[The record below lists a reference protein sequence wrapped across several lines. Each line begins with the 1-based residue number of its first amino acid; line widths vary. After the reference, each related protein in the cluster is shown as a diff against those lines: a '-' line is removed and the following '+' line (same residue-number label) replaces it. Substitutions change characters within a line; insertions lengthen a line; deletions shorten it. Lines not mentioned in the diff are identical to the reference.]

1 MLSARAIVQN
11 LLTTPVR
18 FSKTKLQIRFS
29 HCRSTLK
36 SVVSTPQNGPEF
48 SMYNS
53 FDGVLAD
60 LVTAATIPQ
69 PAVYSERRA

>member
-1 MLSARAIVQN
+1 
-11 LLTTPVR
+11 
-18 FSKTKLQIRFS
+18 
-29 HCRSTLK
+29 
-36 SVVSTPQNGPEF
+36 
-48 SMYNS
+48 MYNS